1 MKKVYVKAA
10 LIGAMAVMV
19 GFTSCSDGDK
29 DGNKVNLTQWAKTYQ
44 VRTRVFFGDSYVTGG
59 EGCPNH
65 EGSSLNFSSFPV
77 TLSSDGKLTAVIT
90 TTAAGANLKIDF
102 TLSDITDPYE
112 GLALYFKFVNPTVHL
127 VDALDNDKEITSFP
141 VVIAGSGGTYDGY
154 GYIDQNGLYFTIY
167 SSAKLTQVPYVTDE
181 TIQIEFVGDAVKF
194 PCD

>member
-10 LIGAMAVMV
+10 LMGAIVAVSTAM
-19 GFTSCSDGDK
+19 FFACSDGDK

-44 VRTRVFFGDSYVTGG
+44 VWTRVSFGDDNVTGG
-59 EGCPNH
+59 EWC
-65 EGSSLNFSSFPV
+65 SSRNSSSFPV
-77 TLSSDGKLTAVIT
+77 TLSSDGKLTAEIT
-90 TTAAGANLKIDF
+90 TTVAGAKLKIDF

-127 VDALDNDKEITSFP
+127 VNALDNEEITSFP
-141 VVIAGSGGTYDGY
+141 VVVAGSGGTYHGY
-154 GYIDQNGLYFTIY
+154 GNIDQNGLYFTIY
-167 SSAKLTQVPYVTDE
+167 SSAKLTQVPYVNDE